1 MFFQKKKKK
10 YRVSINRSRSWF
22 YFTDIHNRLNKSRE
36 YYLLKIVRNNPSTVF
51 GFFLL
56 LRNPTIFKRELVS
69 CNWFFFLPF
78 PFFSPINWIPSPRSR
93 INEIS
98 IYIYSLRMSVCLV
111 EIYPQRVIRH
121 FDRISNFDPIRHEF
135 PLLESLDPR
144 DPVQGHSTTPPSGL
158 IKVPRCGHLVDSVN

>member
-98 IYIYSLRMSVCLV
+98 IYIYIFVEDVCLSRRDLSATS
-111 EIYPQRVIRH
+111 YPSFRSE
-121 FDRISNFDPIRHEF
+121 FRISIQLGTSF
-135 PLLESLDPR
+135 PSSS
-144 DPVQGHSTTPPSGL
+144 HWTHATPFKVTRRLPHPS
-158 IKVPRCGHLVDSVN
+158 

>member
-10 YRVSINRSRSWF
+10 YSVSINRSRSWF

-56 LRNPTIFKRELVS
+56 LRNPTIFKRELGS

-98 IYIYSLRMSVCLV
+98 IYIYIRCLSVSSRFIRNELS
-111 EIYPQRVIRH
+111 VISI
-121 FDRISNFDPIRHEF
+121 RISNFDPIRHEF